1 MALLTGRDWWG
12 KMGDKM
18 NQEPEECPEW
28 AQLVCGT
35 WVKPKHWE
43 WSRSEWAFR
52 CMMCGKVAKNSGHV
66 EGEAHVKNLRNWR
79 YKGHDQ
85 RATRITTN
93 MSFDYENPWQFTA
106 ADLPDQDDRT
116 ALAVWAG
123 ADADEGQ
130 RARATPSPRAAPGLE
145 PPWNQLIDDVRGLG
159 EDVRVLRG
167 LREDVLG
174 LREDVHG
181 LGEEVRGVGE
191 DVRGLRGLRDQLI
204 DDVRGLREDVR
215 GLRGLRDQLNDDVRG
230 LRGDVEELKQ
240 LVQGTRNVA
249 PYWHQS

>member
-1 MALLTGRDWWG
+1 
-12 KMGDKM
+12 
-18 NQEPEECPEW
+18 
-28 AQLVCGT
+28 
-35 WVKPKHWE
+35 
-43 WSRSEWAFR
+43 
-52 CMMCGKVAKNSGHV
+52 
-66 EGEAHVKNLRNWR
+66 
-79 YKGHDQ
+79 
-85 RATRITTN
+85 

-204 DDVRGLREDVR
+204 DDVRGLR
-215 GLRGLRDQLNDDVRG
+215 
-230 LRGDVEELKQ
+230 GDVEELKQ

-249 PYWHQS
+249 PYWHHQ

>member
-1 MALLTGRDWWG
+1 
-12 KMGDKM
+12 
-18 NQEPEECPEW
+18 
-28 AQLVCGT
+28 
-35 WVKPKHWE
+35 
-43 WSRSEWAFR
+43 
-52 CMMCGKVAKNSGHV
+52 
-66 EGEAHVKNLRNWR
+66 
-79 YKGHDQ
+79 
-85 RATRITTN
+85 

-145 PPWNQLIDDVRGLG
+145 PPWNQLI
-159 EDVRVLRG
+159 
-167 LREDVLG
+167 
-174 LREDVHG
+174 
-181 LGEEVRGVGE
+181 EEVRGLGE

-204 DDVRGLREDVR
+204 
-215 GLRGLRDQLNDDVRG
+215 DDVRG

-249 PYWHQS
+249 PYWHHQ

>member
-1 MALLTGRDWWG
+1 
-12 KMGDKM
+12 
-18 NQEPEECPEW
+18 
-28 AQLVCGT
+28 
-35 WVKPKHWE
+35 
-43 WSRSEWAFR
+43 
-52 CMMCGKVAKNSGHV
+52 
-66 EGEAHVKNLRNWR
+66 
-79 YKGHDQ
+79 
-85 RATRITTN
+85 

-116 ALAVWAG
+116 ALAVWTIG
-123 ADADEGQ
+123 ADADSGP
-130 RARATPSPRAAPGLE
+130 ARATPSPRAAPGLE

-249 PYWHQS
+249 PYWHHQ